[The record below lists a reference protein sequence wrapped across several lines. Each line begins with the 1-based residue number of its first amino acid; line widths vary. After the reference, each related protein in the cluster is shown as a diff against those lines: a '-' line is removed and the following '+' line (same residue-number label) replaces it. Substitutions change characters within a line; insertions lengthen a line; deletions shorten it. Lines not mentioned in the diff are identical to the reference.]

1 MRVVVLEPL
10 GVSQERLAELA
21 APLGEAG
28 HKVEFY
34 ATRERNWAVMAERA
48 SDADVVVI
56 ANHALK
62 GDVVRLCPNL
72 KMISV
77 AFTGVDHLDLEACR
91 TRGILVSN
99 AAGYATSA
107 VAELTLGLALALF
120 RQILPADGAARSGG
134 TLEGLRQRE
143 LRGKTFGV
151 VGTGAIGKEVARLAA
166 AFGCS
171 VLGHRRS
178 VPEGTE
184 EEGILHVSLED
195 LLRRSDLVSLHVPLT
210 DATRGLIGED
220 ALALMKPDGVLINVA
235 RGPVVDQQALAR
247 ALREGRLGGA
257 GVDVFDLEPPLP
269 PDHVLFEVPRL
280 ILTPHLGYATEEALE
295 ERARIALENVLAW
308 TQGRPRNVVCP

>member
-10 GVSQERLAELA
+10 GVSQERLAGLA

-56 ANHALK
+56 ANHAPQGGRGASLPQPEDDLR
-62 GDVVRLCPNL
+62 GLHGGGPSGPGGLPDPGHPGVQRRRVR
-72 KMISV
+72 
-77 AFTGVDHLDLEACR
+77 HL
-91 TRGILVSN
+91 RGGG
-99 AAGYATSA
+99 ADPGPGAGP
-107 VAELTLGLALALF
+107 
-120 RQILPADGAARSGG
+120 LPADPSGGRGGPKRRHPGGAAPAG
-134 TLEGLRQRE
+134 

-178 VPEGTE
+178 VPEGAE

-195 LLRRSDLVSLHVPLT
+195 LLRRSDLVSLRAPHRRHPRP
-210 DATRGLIGED
+210 DREE

-308 TQGRPRNVVCP
+308 TLGRPRNVVCP